1 MLNFHGV
8 NDLGREWGWWMVE
21 SANAEG
27 LEEQGVATEARGVDF
42 AGQLLLPMRRYYL
55 LEDAGGHLGWRE
67 ETVRRTIPAAQIA
80 IIVCDMWDAHWS
92 RGASERVEAMAS
104 RMNRVLKAA
113 RAKGIRIIHAPSETV
128 NVYADT
134 PARRRV
140 RAAPHISPPTEGERS
155 APPLPIDDSDGGS
168 DTGETTTHKAWS
180 RQHPAIE
187 IDHAVDGISDNGQ
200 EIYNYVQQHGIR
212 QVLIMG
218 VHTNM
223 CILNRSFGIKQLVK
237 WGVNV
242 ALVRDLTDAMY
253 NPARAPYVD
262 HDTGT
267 QLVIGYIEKFWCPTV
282 TSDAI
287 LEQ

>member
-1 MLNFHGV
+1 MFG
-8 NDLGREWGWWMVE
+8 
-21 SANAEG
+21 SEG
-27 LEEQGVATEARGVDF
+27 TGDTENRGVDY
-42 AGQLLLPMRRYYL
+42 AGQLLFPFRRYYL

-67 ETVRRTIPAAQIA
+67 EVVRRTIPASQIA

-92 RGASERVEAMAS
+92 RGASERVDAMAP
-104 RMNRVLKAA
+104 RMNEVLKAA
-113 RAKGIRIIHAPSETV
+113 RAKGIHIIHAPSETM

-134 PARRRV
+134 PARRRL
-140 RAAPHISPPTEGERS
+140 RAAPYISPPTEGERES
-155 APPLPIDDSDGGS
+155 PPLPIDDSDGGS
-168 DTGETTTHKAWS
+168 DTGEPDWHKAWS
-180 RQHPAIE
+180 RQHPALE
-187 IDHAVDGISDNGQ
+187 IDQAVDGISDNGQ
-200 EIYNYVQQHGIR
+200 EIYNYLQQHGTR

-223 CILNRSFGIKQLVK
+223 CILKRSFGIKQLVK

-253 NPARAPYVD
+253 NPARSPYVD

-267 QLVIGYIEKFWCPTV
+267 QLVVGYIEKFWCPTV

-287 LEQ
+287 LEK

>member
-1 MLNFHGV
+1 
-8 NDLGREWGWWMVE
+8 MVE
-21 SANAEG
+21 HVEHGSA
-27 LEEQGVATEARGVDF
+27 ARGVDF
-42 AGQLLLPMRRYYL
+42 AGQLILPFRRYYL
-55 LEDAGGHLGWRE
+55 MQNAEGQNEWRE

-92 RGASERVEAMAS
+92 KGASARVNVMAP
-104 RMNRVLKAA
+104 RMNEVLKAA
-113 RAKGIRIIHAPSETV
+113 RAKGIRIIHAPSETMDA
-128 NVYADT
+128 YAET
-134 PARRRV
+134 AARRRV
-140 RAAPHISPPTEGERS
+140 RSAPYISPPTEGERD
-155 APPLPIDDSDGGS
+155 APPLPVDASDGGS
-168 DTGETTTHKAWS
+168 DTGEPDWHKAWS
-180 RQHPAIE
+180 HQHPAVE
-187 IDHAVDGISDNGQ
+187 IDQNVDGISDNGQ
-200 EIYNYVQQHGIR
+200 EIYNYLQQHGIR
-212 QVLIMG
+212 QVLLMG

-287 LEQ
+287 CG